1 MGQSAITGA
10 DTTSGTDADERGFI
24 NAQGCEEWRDIV
36 AADIGSDS
44 APNHQRNMGAIGMG
58 C

>member
-36 AADIGSDS
+36 ATDIGSDS
-44 APNHQRNMGAIGMG
+44 APNHQ
-58 C
+58 